1 MQLFSAY
8 LIRHSTKSESVADVF
23 LPYKMVVIQSK
34 ICYNKRMEKLIKIF
48 RIINI
53 LNGMIYFLSCG
64 FEPFG
69 KNKELK
75 SKVIFDE

>member
-1 MQLFSAY
+1 MPA
-8 LIRHSTKSESVADVF
+8 IRYFNISFVQVYNF
-23 LPYKMVVIQSK
+23 FVVLNS
-34 ICYNKRMEKLIKIF
+34 YKLIKIF

>member
-1 MQLFSAY
+1 
-8 LIRHSTKSESVADVF
+8 
-23 LPYKMVVIQSK
+23 
-34 ICYNKRMEKLIKIF
+34 MEKLIKIF

-53 LNGMIYFLSCG
+53 LNGMIYLLSSG